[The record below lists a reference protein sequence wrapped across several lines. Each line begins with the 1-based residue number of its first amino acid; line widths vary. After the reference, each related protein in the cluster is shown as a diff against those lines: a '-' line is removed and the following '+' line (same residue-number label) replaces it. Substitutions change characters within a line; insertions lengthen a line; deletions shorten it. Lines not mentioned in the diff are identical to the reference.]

1 MQFGSWKVHVFFLS
15 LTLRDRRKWEV
26 CVDFRGF
33 LQPVR
38 GGRRSST
45 STQHRCGL
53 RHGCCLSSRWRVKI
67 VDDYSTNGIVG
78 FHWFVSTLLHQRA
91 PTSAPS
97 VYWKSQLGKFWV
109 VHWHLFFLVG
119 LWWWL
124 VFNVELWLCEL
135 NYLFI
140 QGGEKQDKRVLR
152 EINTQLL
159 ICYNFVWFW

>member
-1 MQFGSWKVHVFFLS
+1 VVYAVWKLKSARFFFVLS

-38 GGRRSST
+38 GGRSSST
-45 STQHRCGL
+45 STQYRCGL

-109 VHWHLFFLVG
+109 VHWHLFF
-119 LWWWL
+119 WWGYGDDWYSML
-124 VFNVELWLCEL
+124 LSCDFVNWIICSFKEGKNKTKEYW
-135 NYLFI
+135 
-140 QGGEKQDKRVLR
+140 EK
-152 EINTQLL
+152 
-159 ICYNFVWFW
+159 